1 MKIRKV
7 LQSLNVCLNKAI
19 SFFNK
24 KIINHS
30 KTFDS
35 NLETKAQGGMGVN
48 LTKYLLDAEKSPTA
62 MHDIKIKLSSNLHSY
77 LVEQGY
83 VPDKTNKMI
92 KLEMNNTH
100 YTTVKFIIYPKTIL
114 IDIGCSEEPVTY
126 LPEGATRLA
135 SLLAEIHYFLC
146 AQSSHKAKIDEIE
159 KWELI
164 HHHKNKDGK
173 ITYEGEVFHILLE
186 DALGG
191 VTRAYSKHFS
201 DGSIF
206 VRIEEIRREKMPI
219 TKLLENMRNVKA
231 NVTQIVSSQV

>member
-1 MKIRKV
+1 MTIHKR
-7 LQSLNVCLNKAI
+7 LPEDLS
-19 SFFNK
+19 S
-24 KIINHS
+24 
-30 KTFDS
+30 
-35 NLETKAQGGMGVN
+35 GGMGAD
-48 LTKYLLDAEKSPTA
+48 LIKHILDAEKATPA
-62 MHDIKIKLSSNLHSY
+62 LHDIKIKLSSNLHSF

-83 VPDKTNKMI
+83 VPHKDNKMI
-92 KLEMNNTH
+92 QLEMRNTY
-100 YTTVKFIIYPKTIL
+100 YTTVKFIVYPETIL

-126 LPEGATRLA
+126 LPAGAARLA
-135 SLLAEIHYFLC
+135 SLLAEAHYFLC

-159 KWELI
+159 KWDLI

-173 ITYEGEVFHILLE
+173 ITYEGKGFHIILE

-191 VTRAYSKHFS
+191 VTRAYNKSFS

-231 NVTQIVSSQV
+231 DATMSHYYE